1 MFILLTLGDKIKYAR
16 EKSQLKPQELAGKIN
31 ISQPYMSQI
40 ENNSRKPGRET
51 LIRISK
57 VLNFPLDFFMS
68 DDIEIL
74 PKENHLTEIT
84 VYTPEGK
91 PMKVDPGK
99 YINYFAALNAA
110 TEAGLSEK
118 QINEAIQFAIKMK
131 AQA

>member
-1 MFILLTLGDKIKYAR
+1 MCILLTLGDKIKYAR
-16 EKSQLKPQELAGKIN
+16 EQSELKPQELAAKIN

-57 VLNFPLDFFMS
+57 VLSFPLDFFIS
-68 DDIEIL
+68 DDIEIY
-74 PKENHLTEIT
+74 PTEDQPTEIT

-91 PMKVDPGK
+91 AMKINPAK
-99 YINYFAALNAA
+99 YINHFAVLDDA
-110 TEAGLSEK
+110 TKAGLSEK

-131 AQA
+131 T